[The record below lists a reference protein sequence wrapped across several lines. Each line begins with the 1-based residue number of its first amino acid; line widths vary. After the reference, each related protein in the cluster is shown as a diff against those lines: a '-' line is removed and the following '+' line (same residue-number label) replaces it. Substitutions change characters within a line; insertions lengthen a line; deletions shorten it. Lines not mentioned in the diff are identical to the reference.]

1 MAGGLARMLEMGYA
15 YNILA
20 ESLKEKDHLED
31 LVVNGRILNGCQA
44 SRVKVVCVSLPLIP
58 SWIVCE
64 PSICTCSSSGPAF
77 ATCRSQGIPKT

>member
-1 MAGGLARMLEMGYA
+1 MAGGVARMLEMGYA

-44 SRVKVVCVSLPLIP
+44 SRLKVV
-58 SWIVCE
+58 E
-64 PSICTCSSSGPAF
+64 
-77 ATCRSQGIPKT
+77 